1 MVETAKEFLEKAKAK
16 CVNVILPRDMV
27 VAPDLDEA
35 KSSLAIH
42 AECATYE
49 GDGLGVDI
57 GPLAVGEF
65 YDTVKECKTFL
76 WNGPM
81 GVLEIPRYAIGSDSL
96 TRMAAYVTAQGGMAV
111 VGGGDSLLSVQK
123 LEQFD
128 NITHVS
134 TGGGAM
140 LEFIEGKVLPGVEV
154 LDEK

>member
-1 MVETAKEFLEKAKAK
+1 
-16 CVNVILPRDMV
+16 
-27 VAPDLDEA
+27 
-35 KSSLAIH
+35 
-42 AECATYE
+42 
-49 GDGLGVDI
+49 
-57 GPLAVGEF
+57 
-65 YDTVKECKTFL
+65 
-76 WNGPM
+76 M
-81 GVLEIPRYAIGSDSL
+81 GYAIGSDSL

-154 LDEK
+154 LDEKYGSKRFFTILLFRHCYETNSCQAVMNRLFTSN